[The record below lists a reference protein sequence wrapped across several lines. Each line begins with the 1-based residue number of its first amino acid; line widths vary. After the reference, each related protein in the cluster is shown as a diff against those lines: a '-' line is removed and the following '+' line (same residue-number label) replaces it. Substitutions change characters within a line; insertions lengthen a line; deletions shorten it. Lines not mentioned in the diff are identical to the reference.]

1 MRVYAYTITLY
12 DRETQCFQAFALSGS
27 TCTGKYEVL
36 SDEESIVEISVV
48 GPLPD
53 EQMFYKKVYD
63 GNVEEKS
70 EESGEAFQFDAV
82 MKGDYTM
89 CLTNGVKNDS
99 NSGFIPSTIAFNFH
113 VGLAKQQGGGSSNY
127 NSLLVELDTLQ
138 QGLDF
143 IKDHE
148 NFMNQREDLHKE
160 SLDAIN
166 GEVLYWT
173 VLESVILVCLSVWQ
187 VTYINRI
194 FETRRKL

>member
-1 MRVYAYTITLY
+1 MRPCVGQSGLENLKASVA
-12 DRETQCFQAFALSGS
+12 RALQERAEG
-27 TCTGKYEVL
+27 CGR
-36 SDEESIVEISVV
+36 
-48 GPLPD
+48 
-53 EQMFYKKVYD
+53 
-63 GNVEEKS
+63 
-70 EESGEAFQFDAV
+70 
-82 MKGDYTM
+82 
-89 CLTNGVKNDS
+89 
-99 NSGFIPSTIAFNFH
+99 
-113 VGLAKQQGGGSSNY
+113 LAAINT
-127 NSLLVELDTLQ
+127 ELDTLQ